1 MSKKTDVDKYF
12 DDKVELILQLKQLKE
27 LSINEIKTITRCPN
41 FLYKYRDFDEHTFD
55 MIENQYIYLAEPK
68 KLDDQFECKVNELD
82 TSLKRLSDEEL
93 HKILDYAIIKKIVDL
108 LPKQNQFLM
117 KEVEKSCFE
126 ADAFSRE
133 KYIMFFMK
141 KNKKSS
147 KEIQEVISKSDVL
160 ANKLLENEE
169 FKNVIHT
176 LLKLLNDLRTDTGIC
191 SLAEKKDNQVMWT
204 MYANHYKGCC
214 IEYDFSSEL
223 DNPNYL
229 GCCYKLYPVLYKKKR
244 DFNIVGFLT
253 AIIMNA
259 FLEEKIQKKNYP
271 SFLKEF
277 LSIILT
283 KGKDWEF
290 QREWRLID
298 SCKTKH
304 PAPKIK
310 AIYLGSNVKEAN
322 KQKILDY
329 AEKYDFKVYIQE
341 NDYQTLELKFTE
353 LKKEKICKNE

>member
-1 MSKKTDVDKYF
+1 MSNKIDVDKYF
-12 DDKVELILQLKQLKE
+12 DDKVELILQQKQLKE
-27 LSINEIKTITRCPN
+27 LSTNEIKTITRCPN

-55 MIENQYIYLAEPK
+55 MIENQYVYLAEPK
-68 KLDDQFECKVNELD
+68 ELDDQFECKVNELD
-82 TSLKRLSDEEL
+82 LSLKRLSNEQL

-108 LPKQNQFLM
+108 MPKQNHFLM
-117 KEVEKSCFE
+117 KEVENACVE
-126 ADAFSRE
+126 NAVFSRE
-133 KYIMFFMK
+133 KYITFFMK

-160 ANKLLENEE
+160 ANELLENEE
-169 FKNVIHT
+169 FKNVICR
-176 LLKLLNDLRTDTGIC
+176 LLNLLNNLKTDTGIC
-191 SLAEKKDNQVMWT
+191 SFAEKKDNQVMWT
-204 MYANHYKGCC
+204 MYANHYKGYC

-259 FLEEKIQKKNYP
+259 FLEEKVQKKNYP

-290 QREWRLID
+290 QKEWRLID
-298 SCKTKH
+298 SCNTNH

-310 AIYLGSNVKEAN
+310 AIYLGSEVEEKN
-322 KQKILDY
+322 KQMILEY
-329 AEKYDFKVYIQE
+329 AKNHNFKVYIQE

-353 LKKEKICKNE
+353 LKEAIQ